1 MTACERVDCSAPA
14 AGTADAAHYADAPAR
29 LCAPHGDEIARAY
42 RGLVTFTPD
51 APSPALDRAAWTV
64 VRHRGGDYLRADTG
78 GVQVIAD
85 AIRGDID
92 VDSLPGTLI
101 TPDESRTLAARLV
114 EAAAFVD
121 GGPA

>member
-1 MTACERVDCSAPA
+1 MTAPV
-14 AGTADAAHYADAPAR
+14 
-29 LCAPHGDEIARAY
+29 
-42 RGLVTFTPD
+42 
-51 APSPALDRAAWTV
+51 LDRSAWVV
-64 VRHRGGDYLRADTG
+64 VRHPGGDYLRADTG

-101 TPDESRTLAARLV
+101 TPDESRALAARLV